1 VLADAGYVS
10 EETFARAGTGTL
22 RLLAPLAKDPAWPGG
37 RQPDRARQLDQYP
50 ATARATRRLRH
61 PRGREDYKLRA
72 RTVEPVFWQLSGC
85 RWSRPPSSPGRWP
98 LSSAAAASRPPGAC
112 SRPACT
118 SSCCPHP
125 PSICPSPP
133 ATQPG
138 PGHRLLAGTARH
150 PVPQTAARAGAGL
163 AALRASAVPYLFIA
177 GHELEPEYEE
187 WLADRLPQV
196 STAVWP
202 GGGHFPHL
210 AHPRRFARR
219 PAATGRGGGQ
229 AVSAA

>member
-1 VLADAGYVS
+1 MAAGGADRRAHAVAGRSAPRPRLPGRLAHVRGQHAH
-10 EETFARAGTGTL
+10 RA
-22 RLLAPLAKDPAWPGG
+22 A
-37 RQPDRARQLDQYP
+37 
-50 ATARATRRLRH
+50 
-61 PRGREDYKLRA
+61 A
-72 RTVEPVFWQLSGC
+72 RTRPASARVHL
-85 RWSRPPSSPGRWP
+85 PPSQDLVTGYWRE
-98 LSSAAAASRPPGAC
+98 
-112 SRPACT
+112 
-118 SSCCPHP
+118 
-125 PSICPSPP
+125 
-133 ATQPG
+133 
-138 PGHRLLAGTARH
+138 LLDT

-196 STAVWP
+196 STAGWP

-219 PAATGRGGGQ
+219 LAATGRGGGQ

>member
-1 VLADAGYVS
+1 MEPTAELMRSLAA
-10 EETFARAGTGTL
+10 
-22 RLLAPLAKDPAWPGG
+22 LL
-37 RQPDRARQLDQYP
+37 
-50 ATARATRRLRH
+50 
-61 PRGREDYKLRA
+61 RGRGFPAAWRMFEASMHIELLPA
-72 RTVEPVFWQLSGC
+72 PAQHLPESTC
-85 RWSRPPSSPGRWP
+85 PPSQDLVTGYWRE
-98 LSSAAAASRPPGAC
+98 
-112 SRPACT
+112 
-118 SSCCPHP
+118 
-125 PSICPSPP
+125 
-133 ATQPG
+133 
-138 PGHRLLAGTARH
+138 LLDT